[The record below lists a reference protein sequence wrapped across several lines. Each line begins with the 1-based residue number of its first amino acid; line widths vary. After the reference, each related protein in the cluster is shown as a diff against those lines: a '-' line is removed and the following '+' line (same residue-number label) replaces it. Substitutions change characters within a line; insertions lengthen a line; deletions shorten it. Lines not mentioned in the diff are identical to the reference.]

1 MSENKQFIIRGIVIG
16 NNRVGREHLLQRLC
30 NGMFITCCF
39 GSSVE
44 DKFHKYLKFEDKIFD
59 VMLLKMY
66 TGDTPKFIQELC
78 IKQSNFYII
87 AYAINDSESLEN
99 VWKYREDIY
108 EVLKLDDHEEIP
120 LILCATKL
128 DLERNVS
135 SHEEIKMMKKCGTT
149 LFYTSAKNN
158 IGVQEMGYGCVAN
171 YFKILKKKEKENN
184 KRLCLVM

>member
-1 MSENKQFIIRGIVIG
+1 MSENKQLILRGIVFG

-30 NGMFITCCF
+30 TGLLLKNCY
-39 GSSVE
+39 SPSVE
-44 DKFHKYLKFEDKIFD
+44 DTFHKILEFEDKIFD

-66 TGDTPKFIQELC
+66 TGDTLKIIQELC

-108 EVLKLDDHEEIP
+108 KVLEINNHEEIP

-149 LFYTSAKNN
+149 LFYTSAKKD
-158 IGVQEMGYGCVAN
+158 IGVQEMGYSCVAN
-171 YFKILKKKEKENN
+171 YFKIQKKKR
-184 KRLCLVM
+184 KR